1 MFLLVLFAAGVAL
14 VPLLGGRL
22 TGLLDLRFR
31 DVWLLQAAIAT
42 QLALIKV
49 FAEVGSPAVHHAVH
63 VATYLAAGTFVWR
76 NRDVVGMHL
85 LALGGLANFAAIAAN
100 GGTMPMH
107 PAAAELAGFTS
118 FGDGFANSAPSVG
131 SPLWFL
137 GDVFAIPTGIP
148 LANVFSVGDV
158 VLLIA
163 GLAMVYAASGVR
175 VVAVRVQ
182 PA

>member
-1 MFLLVLFAAGVAL
+1 MFLLVLFAAGLAV

-22 TGLLDLRFR
+22 TRLLDLRFR
-31 DVWLLQAAIAT
+31 AVWLLQAAIVT

-49 FAEVGSPAVHHAVH
+49 FAEVGTPLVHHTVH
-63 VATYLAAGTFVWR
+63 VATYVAAGGFVWA
-76 NRDVVGMHL
+76 NRHIVGMKL

-107 PAAAELAGFTS
+107 PAAARMAGFAH

-137 GDVFAIPTGIP
+137 GDVFAIPSGVP
-148 LANVFSVGDV
+148 LANVFSIGDI
-158 VLLIA
+158 VLLVA
-163 GLAMVYAASGVR
+163 GLAMVFAAAGVR
-175 VVAVRVQ
+175 PTPGLQ